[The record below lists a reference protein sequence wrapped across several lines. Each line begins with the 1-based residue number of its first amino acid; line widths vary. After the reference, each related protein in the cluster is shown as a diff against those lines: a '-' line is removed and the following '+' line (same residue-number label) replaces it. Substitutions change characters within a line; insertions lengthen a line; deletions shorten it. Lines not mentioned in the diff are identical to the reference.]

1 MTAALD
7 WISNFLYAAILA
19 GVPLLFGT
27 LGEILT
33 EKAGNINLGVEGM
46 MYMGAVFGFMG
57 AYYLDSAI
65 ATLLFAFLGGLGGA
79 LVLCL
84 PHRYLK
90 GKPERC
96 RAYLDHL
103 RHWPGKPAGHQ
114 YDQRLRFR
122 RCHGFRRHEGLFPSH
137 GHGRV
142 DSHSLSRQATV

>member
-79 LVLCL
+79 LVYAFLTAT
-84 PHRYLK
+84 LK
-90 GKPERC
+90 
-96 RAYLDHL
+96 ANQNV
-103 RHWPGKPAGHQ
+103 AG
-114 YDQRLRFR
+114 LTLTIFGTGLANLLGTNMINRFR

-137 GHGRV
+137 GHGCV

>member
-57 AYYLDSAI
+57 A
-65 ATLLFAFLGGLGGA
+65 
-79 LVLCL
+79 
-84 PHRYLK
+84 
-90 GKPERC
+90 
-96 RAYLDHL
+96 
-103 RHWPGKPAGHQ
+103 
-114 YDQRLRFR
+114 
-122 RCHGFRRHEGLFPSH
+122 
-137 GHGRV
+137 
-142 DSHSLSRQATV
+142 